1 MAPARAAPLTTGM
14 AQACLAR
21 ELGLD
26 FDPGFLRERRF
37 YLALLAA
44 PCALLLLDRLMP
56 GWRAGRAIPAEM
68 AVTLVLWAPLLE
80 ELLFRGV
87 IQGQLARH
95 TRFRLSLAGVSLANL
110 ATSLLFGLAH
120 LFHHSPSWA
129 IAVIL
134 PSLVFGH
141 FRDRHGLYP
150 ALLLHAAYNGC
161 YAWMESAP
169 GMAP

>member
-1 MAPARAAPLTTGM
+1 M
-14 AQACLAR
+14 AQACLAQ

-26 FDPGFLRERRF
+26 PDPGFLRERRF

-44 PCALLLLDRLMP
+44 PCALLLLDRLLP
-56 GWRAGRAIPAEM
+56 GWRAERPPAVGIAM
-68 AVTLVLWAPLLE
+68 TLVLWSPLLE

-95 TRFRLSLAGVSLANL
+95 ARLRLSFAGVSLANL
-110 ATSLLFGLAH
+110 AASLLFALAH
-120 LFHHSPSWA
+120 LFHHPVSWA
-129 IAVIL
+129 LAVIL

-161 YAWMESAP
+161 YAWLGSAP
-169 GMAP
+169 GMPS